1 MKVKVRN
8 AEQKQFFI
16 KSYTLLSE
24 LRKAVMMI
32 QDSTLSPNVSI
43 LGKFTN
49 EQSFKNEKE
58 QIEFENQLKN
68 YWKELLDSSIELG
81 AFKNPELGTVF
92 IIGAL
97 TPMFL
102 HNINGK
108 ALGGMSAGFYGILRG
123 LGAYKLQA
131 DIYLKTL
138 NKGNYLLI
146 VRGYNNELRVID
158 ELLEDG
164 IIY

>member
-1 MKVKVRN
+1 MKVKLRN
-8 AEQKQFFI
+8 AEQKHFFI

-32 QDSTLSPNVSI
+32 QESALSPNVSI

-58 QIEFENQLKN
+58 QIEFEKQLKN
-68 YWKELLDSSIELG
+68 YWKESLGSMIEFG

-102 HNINGK
+102 HKINGK

-131 DIYLKTL
+131 DIYLKAL

-146 VRGYNNELRVID
+146 VRGYNDELSVID
-158 ELLEDG
+158 ELLEGG